1 MFESTRSLFIIS
13 FCFVPILFVIWIGMS
28 INANVEYLNITE
40 NNKEYVYELLED
52 LNMSTNDNIKR
63 VGYKQGLG
71 DWYLYIDYEHITDS
85 ETIIGDDEGQEL
97 YDYIKENNVSD
108 IDDYFLVFVFIMM
121 ILFIIYDVFYIIV
134 RIIQKSINVIDR
146 LTENYMNKE
155 FEKDKKD

>member
-1 MFESTRSLFIIS
+1 
-13 FCFVPILFVIWIGMS
+13 MS

-121 ILFIIYDVFYIIV
+121 ILFIVYDIFYIII
-134 RIIQKSINVIDR
+134 RIIQKSTNFIDKV
-146 LTENYMNKE
+146 TENYMNKE
-155 FEKDKKD
+155 FEKDKKE